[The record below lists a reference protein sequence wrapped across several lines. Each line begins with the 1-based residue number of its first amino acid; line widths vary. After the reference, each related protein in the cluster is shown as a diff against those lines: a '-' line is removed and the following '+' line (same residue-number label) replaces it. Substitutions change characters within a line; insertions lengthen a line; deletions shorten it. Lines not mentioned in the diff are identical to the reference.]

1 MDTARNASVPLY
13 RRVYEIVVQRIVSG
27 ELRPGAMLPS
37 ETDLG
42 AELGVSQGTARK
54 ALIELEQSGV
64 IERRQGRGTFVA
76 TTTPESALFHFFR
89 LRRTDGTQAIPE
101 PVEET
106 VRKRRG
112 TAKEV
117 VALGCDKGS
126 SVFEIARVRS
136 IDGRLVSRETSILQA
151 RLFPGIGDRG
161 PLPNALYTL
170 YQQAYGFAVVR
181 AEEKLRAVPASEAIA
196 SALEI
201 AEGTP
206 LMEVERRA
214 LDITGR
220 VIEFRL
226 SLYVTDDLSYNVTL
240 K

>member
-1 MDTARNASVPLY
+1 M
-13 RRVYEIVVQRIVSG
+13 
-27 ELRPGAMLPS
+27 
-37 ETDLG
+37 
-42 AELGVSQGTARK
+42 
-54 ALIELEQSGV
+54 
-64 IERRQGRGTFVA
+64 
-76 TTTPESALFHFFR
+76 
-89 LRRTDGTQAIPE
+89 
-101 PVEET
+101 
-106 VRKRRG
+106 
-112 TAKEV
+112 
-117 VALGCDKGS
+117 
-126 SVFEIARVRS
+126 
-136 IDGRLVSRETSILQA
+136 
-151 RLFPGIGDRG
+151 
-161 PLPNALYTL
+161 
-170 YQQAYGFAVVR
+170 R